1 MRLVST
7 FVLLLSAM
15 LLAAFAVGCSGE
27 SETVKIGLL
36 APQTGPIA
44 QYAPGFEDAA
54 NVAIAELL
62 SLIHI

>member
-1 MRLVST
+1 MKRINML
-7 FVLLLSAM
+7 VLLLSSIVFSV
-15 LLAAFAVGCSGE
+15 LVVGCAGS

-54 NVAIAELL
+54 KSWAWRC
-62 SLIHI
+62 LITNR